1 MFTPYESSRDMR
13 RRSAHDR
20 VAEQRAARAQTALL
34 PIRRIALTGLVAA
47 GLAWSGTR
55 AQAAPETPPSDI
67 SARAPADTRAPI
79 APASP
84 DYRITRGDELQLRFF
99 YTPEL
104 NMQAIVRSDGRISLP
119 LIGELG
125 VEGMTIAEL
134 TATVERLLAPQVKR
148 TQLAINVQAALT
160 QRVFVGGEVAKPG
173 MQPLAGPLTV
183 LQAVMVAEGMKDT
196 ALPQNVLLMRRGAQ
210 GQRQVM
216 KLDLDAVMSGS
227 DLSGDLPL
235 QAFDVVIV
243 PRSGIADI
251 GRWVDLYV
259 RRVLPISLG
268 FNYTIDRNGVSR

>member
-1 MFTPYESSRDMR
+1 M
-13 RRSAHDR
+13 
-20 VAEQRAARAQTALL
+20 
-34 PIRRIALTGLVAA
+34 
-47 GLAWSGTR
+47 
-55 AQAAPETPPSDI
+55 
-67 SARAPADTRAPI
+67 
-79 APASP
+79 
-84 DYRITRGDELQLRFF
+84 
-99 YTPEL
+99 
-104 NMQAIVRSDGRISLP
+104 
-119 LIGELG
+119 
-125 VEGMTIAEL
+125 
-134 TATVERLLAPQVKR
+134 
-148 TQLAINVQAALT
+148 T

-227 DLSGDLPL
+227 DLSGDLQL